1 MVKQP
6 ELFAA
11 DELEAIAKALGHT
24 TEGLTGSEIGH
35 ILRLAKLRDVDPAAT
50 KWKRLHNAF
59 VDYQNRKRNRTA
71 VLAFIRKA
79 MKPTRYRGEQDQ
91 FQTMRH
97 NLNGALSFCGL
108 SVQEDGEL
116 ASVRRAK
123 TLTEAEQRA
132 DALRASLKR
141 RDVHTDVLKFC
152 KAELLTDNFFH
163 AVLEA
168 TKSVAEKMRE
178 KTSLTDDGATLADR
192 ALGGPLPMIAINSLQ
207 TESEKS
213 EQRGFLNLVKGVFGM
228 FRNPVAHEARINW
241 NMARPDAED
250 LLSMLSLIH
259 RRLDASHMPS
269 RV

>member
-1 MVKQP
+1 
-6 ELFAA
+6 
-11 DELEAIAKALGHT
+11 
-24 TEGLTGSEIGH
+24 
-35 ILRLAKLRDVDPAAT
+35 
-50 KWKRLHNAF
+50 
-59 VDYQNRKRNRTA
+59 
-71 VLAFIRKA
+71 

-91 FQTMRH
+91 FETMRH

-108 SVQEDGEL
+108 SVQEDGEF

-228 FRNPVAHEARINW
+228 FRNPVAHES
-241 NMARPDAED
+241 
-250 LLSMLSLIH
+250 LLQKQL
-259 RRLDASHMPS
+259 RRAAFLPE
-269 RV
+269 